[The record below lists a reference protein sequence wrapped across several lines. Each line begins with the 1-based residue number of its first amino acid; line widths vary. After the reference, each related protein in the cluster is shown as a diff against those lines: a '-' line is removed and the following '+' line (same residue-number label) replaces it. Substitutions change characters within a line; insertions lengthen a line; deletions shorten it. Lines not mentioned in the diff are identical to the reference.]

1 MITNL
6 GNRTLE
12 QILIAVKCN
21 NDKYVKADE
30 KQETDYVV
38 IALEDNEYDR
48 VVLLGNSK
56 GELFLVR
63 RGLTDDDDGIR
74 ETFEMVLPENF
85 DTQSMGR
92 GFYKADP
99 MTVREFFNEFRL
111 IDCLIDDILIYNY

>member
-21 NDKYVKADE
+21 NAKYVKADE

-38 IALEDNEYDR
+38 IALENNKYDK
-48 VVLLGNSK
+48 VALLGNSK

-63 RGLTDDDDGIR
+63 RGLTNDDDGIR
-74 ETFEMVLPENF
+74 ETFEMVLPKNF

-92 GFYKADP
+92 AFYKADP
-99 MTVREFFNEFRL
+99 MTVREFFNEFKL

>member
-6 GNRTLE
+6 GNKTLE
-12 QILIAVKCN
+12 QILITVKCN
-21 NDKYVKADE
+21 NNKYVKADE

-38 IALEDNEYDR
+38 IALENNKYDK
-48 VVLLGNSK
+48 VALLGNSK

-63 RGLTDDDDGIR
+63 RGLTNDDDGIR

-92 GFYKADP
+92 AFYKVDP
-99 MTVREFFNEFRL
+99 MTVREFFNEFKL